1 MAPPHAAPPA
11 ARVTRLGR
19 AACAPAVMAAWIAAA
34 LLAMV
39 APAALAQPL
48 GVGQFPIGSR
58 FQEKDT
64 AHGTRHMVS
73 AAHPLAVAAGSAML
87 DRGGSAVDA
96 AIAVQLVLGLVE
108 PHSSG
113 IGGGAFLMHF
123 EAKSGAVE
131 AYDGRETA
139 PAAVATDLF
148 MEPGQKPMQFR
159 RALVGGLAVGVPGVL
174 RMAEMAH
181 KKHGRLPWRDLFAPA
196 VSVAEKG
203 YAISPQLSRWLAVDQ
218 ALKNDPEARA
228 LYFNEDGNPKPVGTL
243 IRNPRYANLLRGIA
257 RHGADHFYT
266 GDSAVDIAAEVRAH
280 GTNPG
285 HLSVADLRDY
295 RAKLRDP
302 LCFAYRAYEIC
313 SMPPPSSGGIA
324 LAQMFGMLEAT
335 DFAAAPPFSAESV
348 HLFSEVAKLAFADRN
363 RYVAD
368 SDYVVVPRGLTDS
381 TYLRERARSI
391 GASASGLA
399 RAGVPPGVQL
409 SRADDRSPELP
420 STSHLSIVDARG
432 NAVAMTTTI
441 ETIFGAQLMVNG
453 FMLNNQ
459 LTDFSFLAEQ
469 DGKPVANR
477 VEAGKRP
484 RSSMSPVLVFER
496 REDGKRGPLVLVAG
510 SPGGSMIISFVA
522 KVMVASLDW
531 KMPIKQALEL
541 PNFGSR
547 NLGTAGTLEVERGRF
562 PVGLAREL
570 RNKGHDVVE
579 LAIESGVHAIMR
591 VCDGPSA
598 KRQGAG
604 NGEGCRWHGAADP
617 RRDGTAVG
625 R

>member
-1 MAPPHAAPPA
+1 MTTPPSASPA
-11 ARVTRLGR
+11 ARTMRLQR
-19 AACAPAVMAAWIAAA
+19 AARTPALAAATIAAA
-34 LLAMV
+34 WFAA
-39 APAALAQPL
+39 APLALAQPL

-64 AHGTRHMVS
+64 AVGQRHMVS

-148 MEPGQKPMQFR
+148 MEAGQKPMQFR

-181 KKHGRLPWRDLFAPA
+181 KKHGRLPWGDLFTPA
-196 VSVAEKG
+196 IRLADKG
-203 YAISPQLSRWLAVDQ
+203 YPISPQLSRWLAVDQ

-228 LYFNEDGNPKPVGTL
+228 LYFNEDGSPKPIGTL

-295 RAKLRDP
+295 RAKLRQP
-302 LCFAYRAYEIC
+302 LCFPYRAYEIC

-324 LAQMFGMLEAT
+324 LAQMLGMLDAAG
-335 DFAAAPPFSAESV
+335 FAAAPPFSAEAV
-348 HLFSEVAKLAFADRN
+348 HLFSEAAKLAFADRN

-368 SDYVVVPRGLTDS
+368 SDFVIVPPGLTDPA
-381 TYLRERARSI
+381 YLRERARAI
-391 GASASGLA
+391 GAASSGLA

-441 ETIFGAQLMVNG
+441 ETIFGSQLMVNG
-453 FMLNNQ
+453 FILNNQ
-459 LTDFSFLAEQ
+459 LTDFSFLAEHE
-469 DGKPVANR
+469 GKPVANR

-496 REDGKRGPLVLVAG
+496 GADGKRGPLVLVAG
-510 SPGGSMIISFVA
+510 SPGGSVIISFVA
-522 KVMVASLDW
+522 KVLVASLDW
-531 KMPIKQALEL
+531 KMPIKQVLEL

-547 NLGTAGTLEVERGRF
+547 NLGSAGTLEVERGRF
-562 PVGLAREL
+562 PADLTREL
-570 RNKGHDVVE
+570 RAKGHDVVE
-579 LAIESGVHAIMR
+579 LAIESGVHAISR
-591 VCDGPSA
+591 VCDSPA
-598 KRQGAG
+598 PTRQGAG
-604 NGEGCRWHGAADP
+604 NGSCRWHGAADP
-617 RRDGTAVG
+617 RRDGTAAG